1 MTNAMGTRFSMA
13 PPVAVQNKLYERPQP
28 AKRSPPLAH
37 RTLPSGLVGARLQPW
52 DMHKVVL
59 W

>member
-28 AKRSPPLAH
+28 AKRSPPLAAH
-37 RTLPSGLVGARLQPW
+37 NGGDARGG
-52 DMHKVVL
+52 
-59 W
+59 